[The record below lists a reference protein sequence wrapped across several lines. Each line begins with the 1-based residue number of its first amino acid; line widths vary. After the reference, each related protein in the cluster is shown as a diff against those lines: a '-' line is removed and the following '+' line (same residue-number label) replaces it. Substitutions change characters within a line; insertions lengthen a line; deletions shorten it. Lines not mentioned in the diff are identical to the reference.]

1 MARKIRVTILLFV
14 LLTVAAGSWQAKVRT
29 TSWKRAL
36 NVVVFPINADGKAET
51 DAYIHSLDDK
61 SFEPIRKFMRDE
73 ARHYGIS
80 LLNPVDVYIGSR
92 VEAMPPPPP
101 IGGSVPE
108 VMFWSLR
115 MRFWAWRHGEHPI
128 LEPDVRMYALFFH
141 SSTTQRLEHSV
152 GLQKGLIGIARLF
165 ATPHM
170 SAENNIII
178 THELLHTLGAT
189 DKYDLATNQP
199 LYPAGYA
206 EPDIRPLY
214 PQQFSEIMGGRIPVS
229 QVRSVPPQTLDA
241 VLVGPQTAAEIGW
254 Q

>member
-1 MARKIRVTILLFV
+1 
-14 LLTVAAGSWQAKVRT
+14 
-29 TSWKRAL
+29 
-36 NVVVFPINADGKAET
+36 
-51 DAYIHSLDDK
+51 
-61 SFEPIRKFMRDE
+61 
-73 ARHYGIS
+73 
-80 LLNPVDVYIGSR
+80 
-92 VEAMPPPPP
+92 
-101 IGGSVPE
+101 
-108 VMFWSLR
+108 
-115 MRFWAWRHGEHPI
+115 
-128 LEPDVRMYALFFH
+128 
-141 SSTTQRLEHSV
+141 
-152 GLQKGLIGIARLF
+152 
-165 ATPHM
+165 M